1 MKETVLVL
9 IKPDGMQKRIVGNVL
24 DRFLAG
30 GLDLAGLKLVKVSRA
45 LAEKHYG
52 HLRGQFFFEEIVTY
66 LTGDLHDGNP
76 VVAMVFC
83 AKDAVR
89 KCRRIAGATNP
100 EEADPQSVRGSF
112 GRITT
117 KGVFEN
123 LVHVSSDKK
132 EAAREIRLWFKKSEL
147 LRQGKL

>member
-1 MKETVLVL
+1 MLVL
-9 IKPDGMQKRIVGNVL
+9 IKPDGMHKRIAGDVL

-30 GLDLAGLKLVKVSRA
+30 GLDLAGLKLVQVSRS

-66 LTGDLHDGNP
+66 LTGDLHGGNP
-76 VVAMVFC
+76 VVAMAFA
-83 AKDAVR
+83 AKGAVK

-100 EEADPQSVRGSF
+100 EQAQPHSVRGCF

-123 LVHVSSDKK
+123 LVHVSSDRK
-132 EAAREIRLWFKKSEL
+132 EARREIKLWFKKSEL
-147 LRQGKL
+147 RET